1 MKDNPEK
8 PQRTLQQNRALHK
21 WCQLLSDKLNELGLE
36 KKVVLKHFNEVWWT
50 PSSIKDDLVKPVM
63 KAMLGY
69 ESTTELTTSDI
80 DKVYDQIMH
89 TIGEKF
95 GIHIPFPS
103 QEETEEYLDSLES
116 LNN

>member
-1 MKDNPEK
+1 MKKEIPK
-8 PQRTLQQNRALHK
+8 QQRSLQQNRALHK
-21 WCQLLSDKLNELGLE
+21 WCSLLSDKLNELGLE
-36 KKVVLKHFNEVWWT
+36 KKIVLKHFNEVWWT
-50 PSSIKDDLVKPVM
+50 PNSIKEDLVKPVM

-69 ESTTELTTSDI
+69 ESTTELTTADI

-89 TIGEKF
+89 IIGEKF

-103 QEETEEYLDSLES
+103 QEETEEYISSIES